1 MADKTVNELTQATQ
15 VTATDLFVLE
25 QNGEAKKLTGQT
37 LENWLLEMAEGKGG
51 IQSIQK
57 VSSSGLTDTYRITFS
72 DTTTFTYQI
81 TNGAKG
87 DPGEKTYLWVKYSS
101 EKPSSNA
108 DIYDTPDNWIGIYTG
123 PASAAPAGY
132 TQYTWFKIK
141 GETGKPGSASV
152 LNSGVTTY
160 QVSDSGTIIPSG
172 TWLAS
177 IPPVS
182 QGKYLWTRTV
192 LTFNTGF
199 PVTSYSVA
207 RMGVDGAGSVVSVNN
222 VSPDGNGNVA
232 INAESIGALS
242 LSGGTMNGPVH
253 MNGQTLDGLNSPT
266 ASGQAATKGYAD
278 RYANASN
285 ITSGTLNAARLPTVP
300 VSKGGTGG
308 TTVAAAL
315 ENLGLTK
322 RYAVAKGSSNALALA
337 AGVITQITL
346 TDLKVNKDNAFS
358 ISGGGIKMPA
368 AGTVMVLASVYF
380 TSPSTSAPS
389 NVGPYVK
396 KNGEEIAG
404 QLTYAELMTTASLA
418 PFLVDVNADDILTL
432 HARSGPAAGSCAPNG
447 GATALTVIYL

>member
-141 GETGKPGSASV
+141 GEQGNPGGAAV
-152 LNSGVTTY
+152 LNSAETTY
-160 QVSDSGTIIPSG
+160 QTSDSGTIIPSG
-172 TWLAS
+172 AWQSS
-177 IPPVS
+177 IPPVN
-182 QGKYLWTRTV
+182 QGRYLWTRMV
-192 LTFNTGF
+192 LTFNTGM
-199 PVTSYSVA
+199 PVTAYSVA

-222 VSPDGNGNVA
+222 VSPDGNGN
-232 INAESIGALS
+232 INLNAASLGALA
-242 LSGGTMNGPVH
+242 LSGGTMTGPLH
-253 MNGQTLDGLNSPT
+253 MNGQTLDGLNAPT
-266 ASGQAATKGYAD
+266 ATGQAATKGYAD

-285 ITSGTLNAARLPTVP
+285 LNSGTVAAARLPAIPFSKLPTGLLKRKLVWENASPNSSFAATTVDLSSKAGGLNVVKWDVVY
-300 VSKGGTGG
+300 VSAAGAAAATTTVSTEYDAPGHRANFTYYGSSTTVWFRQCSQTG
-308 TTVAAAL
+308 TTFGFESAKANGSEYNSAL
-315 ENLGLTK
+315 IPWRIYAWYLNLE
-322 RYAVAKGSSNALALA
+322 V
-337 AGVITQITL
+337 
-346 TDLKVNKDNAFS
+346 
-358 ISGGGIKMPA
+358 
-368 AGTVMVLASVYF
+368 
-380 TSPSTSAPS
+380 
-389 NVGPYVK
+389 
-396 KNGEEIAG
+396 
-404 QLTYAELMTTASLA
+404 
-418 PFLVDVNADDILTL
+418 
-432 HARSGPAAGSCAPNG
+432 
-447 GATALTVIYL
+447 